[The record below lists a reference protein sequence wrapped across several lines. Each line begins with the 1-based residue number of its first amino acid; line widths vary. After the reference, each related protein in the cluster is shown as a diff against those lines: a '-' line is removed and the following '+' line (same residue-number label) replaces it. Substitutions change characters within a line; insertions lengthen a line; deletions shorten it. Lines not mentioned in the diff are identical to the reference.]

1 MLKACAA
8 QREKKKHESLRRAD
22 EAVYIRQD
30 VLFQEAAVAQLPRP
44 HLNSNDSE
52 DVDDKRVED
61 ENITKHGGRFK
72 ENCHQYPHTY
82 TNEQQE
88 NGSLHE

>member
-1 MLKACAA
+1 MFEACAA

-22 EAVYIRQD
+22 EAFYIRQD
-30 VLFQEAAVAQLPRP
+30 VVAQEAAVAQLPRP

-72 ENCHQYPHTY
+72 EYCHQYPHTY
-82 TNEQQE
+82 TNEQE
-88 NGSLHE
+88 NGSLRE